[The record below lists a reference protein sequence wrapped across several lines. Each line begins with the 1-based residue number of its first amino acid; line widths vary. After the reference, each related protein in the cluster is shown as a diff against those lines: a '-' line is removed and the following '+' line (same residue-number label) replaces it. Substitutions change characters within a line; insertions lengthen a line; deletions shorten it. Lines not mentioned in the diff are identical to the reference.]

1 MEMHQLRYFAA
12 VARMGN
18 FTRAAEAC
26 RVAQPSLSQQIRKLE
41 EEVGERLLERG
52 RARTALTPA
61 GTLFLPHALGILETA
76 ERGARAVREMD
87 GEVRGRIVLGVLP
100 TIAPYFL
107 PEVLRLFRK
116 RHAAVD
122 WVVQEETTARLL
134 QGMGIEENAIDLA
147 LISDAPADPG
157 LRLET
162 LFREELLLCLPKRH
176 PLVRQERV
184 TAADLRQEKFILMEE
199 GHCLGAQAHE
209 YCRTKGFH
217 PHISCR
223 SVQIG
228 TVQALVQAGLGIS
241 LIPQMARVGPA
252 PQGLV
257 YRSLHGAKP
266 SRPIILALPKQRKPS
281 PAVTALAEFLR
292 EGEKTA

>member
-12 VARMGN
+12 VARTGS
-18 FTRAAEAC
+18 FTRAAEGC

-52 RARTALTPA
+52 RQRTGLTPA

-76 ERGARAVREMD
+76 ERGRRAVREMD
-87 GEVRGRIVLGVLP
+87 GAVRGRIVLGVLP

-107 PEVLRLFRK
+107 PGLLHRFRQ

-134 QGMGIEENAIDLA
+134 RGIEENEIDAA
-147 LISDAPADPG
+147 LISDTAADPG

-184 TAADLRQEKFILMEE
+184 AAADLRQEKFILMEE
-199 GHCLGAQAHE
+199 GHCLGAQAHD

-223 SVQIG
+223 SVQIA
-228 TVQALVQAGLGIS
+228 TVQALVRAGLGIS
-241 LIPQMARVGPA
+241 LIPEMARDRPA

-257 YRSLHGAKP
+257 YRSLDGPKP
-266 SRPIILALPKQRKPS
+266 SRPIVLALPRHQKPS

-292 EGEKTA
+292 EGWHQD

>member
-12 VARMGN
+12 VARTGS
-18 FTRAAEAC
+18 FTRAAGSC

-52 RARTALTPA
+52 RQRTGLTAA
-61 GTLFLPHALGILETA
+61 GTLFLPHALAVLETA
-76 ERGARAVREMD
+76 ERGRRAVREMD

-107 PEVLRLFRK
+107 PEVLRRFRE

-134 QGMGIEENAIDLA
+134 RGIEENEIDAA
-147 LISDAPADPG
+147 LISDTAADPG

-176 PLVRQERV
+176 PLVRQARV
-184 TAADLRQEKFILMEE
+184 AAADLRQEKFILMEE
-199 GHCLGAQAHE
+199 GHCLGEQAHE

-217 PHISCR
+217 PQISCR
-223 SVQIG
+223 SVQIA
-228 TVQALVQAGLGIS
+228 TVQALVRAGLGIS
-241 LIPQMARVGPA
+241 LIPQMARDRPVPR
-252 PQGLV
+252 GLV
-257 YRSLHGAKP
+257 YRSLDGPKP
-266 SRPIILALPKQRKPS
+266 TRPIVLALPRQRKPS

-292 EGEKTA
+292 EAEGAAA